1 VRQWLSP
8 KKLTEALALFTSLFF
23 FSKKKIRK
31 IKQFTIILNMI
42 TGTKASH
49 HDLNIVGDR
58 RAAYPYTKRCENVN
72 LS

>member
-8 KKLTEALALFTSLFF
+8 KKLAEALALFISL
-23 FSKKKIRK
+23 RK

-49 HDLNIVGDR
+49 HDLNIVGYR
-58 RAAYPYTKRCENVN
+58 RAAYPYTK
-72 LS
+72 

>member
-23 FSKKKIRK
+23 FKKKIRK

-58 RAAYPYTKRCENVN
+58 RAAYPYTK
-72 LS
+72 